1 MTPART
7 PPAAIAALNAAF
19 NKAMETPAVRQR
31 MQELALTP
39 IGGTPE
45 QMGAHIQSEVARWS
59 DVVRRQGI
67 RAE

>member
-1 MTPART
+1 
-7 PPAAIAALNAAF
+7 
-19 NKAMETPAVRQR
+19 

-45 QMGAHIQSEVARWS
+45 QMGAHIRSEVARWS
-59 DVVRRQGI
+59 EVVRRQGI

>member
-1 MTPART
+1 
-7 PPAAIAALNAAF
+7 
-19 NKAMETPAVRQR
+19 
-31 MQELALTP
+31 MQELAVMP

-59 DVVRRQGI
+59 EVVRRQGI